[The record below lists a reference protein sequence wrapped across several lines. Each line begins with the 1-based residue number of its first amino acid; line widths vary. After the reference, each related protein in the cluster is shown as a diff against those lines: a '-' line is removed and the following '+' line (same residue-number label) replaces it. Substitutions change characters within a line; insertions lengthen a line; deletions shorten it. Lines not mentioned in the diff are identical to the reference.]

1 MATALKEKIVEK
13 SNIFSPFCFMAVQG
27 KVSNFAQSKYKR
39 QIIKKMD
46 TIYSLFKHQVEERPN
61 ALAVMDD
68 NRQLTFSQLDQLV
81 DTIAS
86 KFLTNRAKFIGIVM
100 DHNVEFIASILAV
113 VKTGAAYVPAEPSFP
128 VERIRYMMK
137 ECDIDFL
144 ITHRK
149 YAARI
154 NNGFRKLLIE
164 EGQKIRTDIQ
174 IDDMSKA
181 DAPAYVLYTS
191 GTSGEPKGVT
201 VLNRNVCHYVR
212 AFQNEFHP
220 AGGDRM
226 LQHSVCSFDIF
237 VEEMFTTLLSG
248 AALCIPNEE
257 TKADLHRLMAYIE
270 ENHITEMSG
279 FPYLLLDMNKLK
291 GIPSSLRLII
301 SGGDVLR
308 EKYVTNLLDKA
319 LVYNTYGP
327 SETTVCASYY
337 KCNGGY
343 ALDDGTYPIGKPVL
357 GVEINIQDED
367 GNVLPDGEIGEI
379 CIYGGGVSQG
389 YIGNKAEQANFT
401 NDKNGRRM
409 YRSGDLGYILPD
421 GNIAFLHRKDK
432 QVMILG
438 KRVETDEVENLLNT
452 CSDVEKA
459 VVKAY
464 TDSNN
469 LAYLVAYIV
478 PRDYEKFNYRELR
491 RKLSQYLTP
500 FMIPEFFVKMR
511 SLPMNDH
518 GKVDRKALPVVMKE
532 WEL

>member
-1 MATALKEKIVEK
+1 ME
-13 SNIFSPFCFMAVQG
+13 
-27 KVSNFAQSKYKR
+27 
-39 QIIKKMD
+39 
-46 TIYSLFKHQVEERPN
+46 TIYSLFRKQVEERPE

-68 NRQLTFSQLDQLV
+68 KRQLSFNQLDRLV

-86 KFLTNRAKFIGIVM
+86 RFLTNQAKFIGIVM

-137 ECDIDFL
+137 ECDVDFL
-144 ITHRK
+144 ITHEK
-149 YAARI
+149 YAAHI

-164 EGQKIRTDIQ
+164 EGQEIRTDVH
-174 IDDMSKA
+174 IDDMSKG

-191 GTSGEPKGVT
+191 GTSGEPKGVK

-212 AFQNEFHP
+212 AFQNEFQP
-220 AGGDRM
+220 TEGDRM

-248 AALCIPNEE
+248 AALCIPSEE
-257 TKADLHRLMAYIE
+257 TKADIHRLMAYIE
-270 ENHITEMSG
+270 DNHVTEMSG
-279 FPYLLLDMNKLK
+279 FPYLLLEMNKLER
-291 GIPSSLRLII
+291 IPSSLRLII

-308 EKYVTNLLDKA
+308 EKYVTHLLDKA

-357 GVEINIQDED
+357 GVEINIQDEN
-367 GNVLPDGEIGEI
+367 GNVLPAGETGEI
-379 CIYGGGVSQG
+379 CIYGDGVSQG
-389 YIGNKAEQANFT
+389 YVGHKAEQVNFT
-401 NDKNGRRM
+401 EDKDGKRM
-409 YRSGDLGYILPD
+409 YRSGDLGYTLPD

-438 KRVETDEVENLLNT
+438 KRVESDEVENLLNT
-452 CSDVEKA
+452 CSEVETA
-459 VVKAY
+459 VVEAY
-464 TDSNN
+464 TDPNQ

-478 PRDYEKFNYRELR
+478 PRDGKKFDYHELR

-500 FMIPEFFVKMR
+500 FMIPEFFVKMQ
-511 SLPMNDH
+511 SLPMNDN
-518 GKVDRKALPVVMKE
+518 GKVDRKALPVVLKE
-532 WEL
+532 WKL